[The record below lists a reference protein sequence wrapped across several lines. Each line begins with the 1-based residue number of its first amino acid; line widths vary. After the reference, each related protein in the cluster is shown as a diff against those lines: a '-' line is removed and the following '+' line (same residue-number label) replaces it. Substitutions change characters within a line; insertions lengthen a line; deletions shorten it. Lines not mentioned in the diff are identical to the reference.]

1 MTVTVA
7 VIGAGPTGL
16 MALKNLKEDGFE
28 VTGFEKRGYVGGLW
42 KQSHD
47 SSLSVTENTIFNSSR
62 FRSAISDYPM
72 PEHYDDYP
80 TAKQIHEYME
90 SYCDH
95 FGLRPHIKLN
105 AEIKTFK
112 REEGQWALTFE
123 QNGTTATQYFDKVMV
138 CTGSFVSPRSPKL
151 AGIENFHGT
160 TLHSVNFP
168 DPSRFQDQN
177 VLLVGLHATTQDLT
191 VELSTHAKKVYI
203 AHRNGLIMVHTLL
216 LPYQ

>member
-1 MTVTVA
+1 MAFTVA

-72 PEHYDDYP
+72 PEHYGDFP
-80 TAKQIHEYME
+80 TAKQIHHYME

-95 FGLRPHIKLN
+95 FGLRAHIKLN

-112 REEGQWALTFE
+112 RQEGQWALTFE
-123 QNGTTATQYFDKVMV
+123 QNGTTATTQYFDKVLV
-138 CTGSFVSPRSPKL
+138 CTGSF
-151 AGIENFHGT
+151 
-160 TLHSVNFP
+160 
-168 DPSRFQDQN
+168 
-177 VLLVGLHATTQDLT
+177 
-191 VELSTHAKKVYI
+191 
-203 AHRNGLIMVHTLL
+203 
-216 LPYQ
+216 